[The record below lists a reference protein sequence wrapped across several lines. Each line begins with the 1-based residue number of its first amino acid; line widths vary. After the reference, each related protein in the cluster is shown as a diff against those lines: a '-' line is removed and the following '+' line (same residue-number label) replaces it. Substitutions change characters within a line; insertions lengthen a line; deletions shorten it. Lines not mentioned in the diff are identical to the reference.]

1 MPSLVLCYAA
11 GDEAAARELARFL
24 EANVDYQVSLDE
36 CRVRSDFDLIDA
48 AERALSADAALVL
61 LSPASVPKVWK
72 RERWE
77 PVFFGNA
84 EEFATPLG
92 FALLAECKFPELLRR
107 RAFFDLSKDL
117 RQGLR
122 EVKRWLM
129 KGDVAAARTA
139 AFPELRAAIGDWPGV
154 AVEVAPDIARG
165 FAAACAGDFESV
177 HRIACHGRSAAG
189 ILGDIGQAIGAR
201 LPGNVEQNRAALV
214 SDCAAHRRLFVL
226 EWLAPAHRD
235 MVNFGGRS
243 STILTADVGEP
254 ERVSQEAIGGAFLV
268 SARDE
273 AECAPLI
280 GAATLWT
287 YDLFQS
293 DFDNGLRLGWAL
305 LTVLKS
311 AGRFAESVEVLASM
325 EQAARAR
332 NDDMALFKIEWEQSW
347 TCEDSDAWGVRI
359 LPTAGEEV
367 TQLSLFEQLA

>member
-1 MPSLVLCYAA
+1 MKPS
-11 GDEAAARELARFL
+11 ARELARFL

-36 CRVRSDFDLIDA
+36 CRVRPDFDLIDA
-48 AERALSADAALVL
+48 AGARALRRCGAGAAFTGLR
-61 LSPASVPKVWK
+61 SQVWK

-77 PVFFGNA
+77 PVFFGTNVQ
-84 EEFATPLG
+84 EFGNSAPG
-92 FALLAECKFPELLRR
+92 SPSCFNGILRNCCGAGR
-107 RAFFDLSKDL
+107 SSTSQTIL

-189 ILGDIGQAIGAR
+189 ILGHIGQAIGAPAAR
-201 LPGNVEQNRAALV
+201 QCRQNRAALV

-235 MVNFGGRS
+235 LVNFGGRT
-243 STILTADVGEP
+243 STILTADAPEP
-254 ERVSQEAIGGAFLV
+254 EPVPLDAIAAAFLV

-273 AECAPLI
+273 AQCGALFGPATPGLTIFCNPIRSRAAP
-280 GAATLWT
+280 
-287 YDLFQS
+287 
-293 DFDNGLRLGWAL
+293 RLGPDRGPEIRRPL
-305 LTVLKS
+305 CRIRRT
-311 AGRFAESVEVLASM
+311 AGRH
-325 EQAARAR
+325 
-332 NDDMALFKIEWEQSW
+332 
-347 TCEDSDAWGVRI
+347 G
-359 LPTAGEEV
+359 AGGAPPER
-367 TQLSLFEQLA
+367 